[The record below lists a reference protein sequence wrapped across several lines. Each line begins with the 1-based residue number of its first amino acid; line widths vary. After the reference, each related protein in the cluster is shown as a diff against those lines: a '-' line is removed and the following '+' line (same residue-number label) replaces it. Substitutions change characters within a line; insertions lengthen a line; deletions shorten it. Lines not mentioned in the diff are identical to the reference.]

1 MKQGIKKI
9 ITGLLVAAIIA
20 AFAPQMSMA
29 KSKTDCKSLC
39 KIALKATGG
48 TSKLKYSSDSA
59 DDFGALSYSNRKL
72 VKEIKYV
79 FDEKEAVS
87 LCVMK
92 AGSSSDA
99 KKLASAMKSYKK
111 SNTSSDYLSDY
122 SKTEQKMFKSAI
134 YGRKGSYVW
143 YICMSTDKSVNKKGQ
158 SAIKKTL

>member
-1 MKQGIKKI
+1 MAVSR
-9 ITGLLVAAIIA
+9 LDDAI
-20 AFAPQMSMA
+20 
-29 KSKTDCKSLC
+29 
-39 KIALKATGG
+39 
-48 TSKLKYSSDSA
+48 
-59 DDFGALSYSNRKL
+59 R
-72 VKEIKYV
+72 KYV

-143 YICMSTDKSVNKKGQ
+143 YICMGSSSENKNAEK
-158 SAIKKTL
+158 ALKKAL